1 MINPLNISRI
11 FYKDSNE
18 MILRLTSNFDWK
30 FYLDFYPDLR
40 MNGIHTEDQE
50 IYHYSIRGNI
60 EGRLPNK
67 III

>member
-1 MINPLNISRI
+1 
-11 FYKDSNE
+11 